1 MKALSPL
8 ISKLYSSHVTAPIE
22 VFDTDS
28 AWHKDVK
35 ATTNFSSNG
44 SLILAKE
51 IESILESELTDEFS
65 ILIGNE
71 AGPDV
76 LHTLSIRIQQRSY
89 TTRAITRYFYA

>member
-8 ISKLYSSHVTAPIE
+8 ISKLYSSHVTASIE
-22 VFDTDS
+22 VFDTDN
-28 AWHKDVK
+28 AWHKDAK
-35 ATTNFSSNG
+35 ATTNPSSNG

-51 IESILESELTDEFS
+51 IESIFASEQTDEFS

-76 LHTLSIRIQQRSY
+76 LHTLSIRIQQQSY
-89 TTRAITRYFYA
+89 TTRAITRYCHA